1 MNTLEQHIAFI
12 KEAEGLKSV
21 LRTSW
26 SSAGRPESTAEHSW
40 RLTLL
45 TALFLKDF
53 PTLDPRRT
61 LLTALIHDLGE
72 LYDGDISAALLPDE
86 NVKLDME
93 RKAVHRLFSLLP
105 DEDRNFFLQLWED
118 YNAAATP
125 EARLIKALDKAE
137 TIIQHNQGKIRLT
150 LIIPLIW
157 TMVSPGFRIL
167 PCCGNSESCSTRR
180 PARGSKKTIL
190 PDSTKDSHR
199 DISADRNSLVLPA
212 GFSREIGM
220 SYRNRTAAA
229 PAVHCLRHLSGALC
243 GSIWK

>member
-1 MNTLEQHIAFI
+1 MFPADSSPAETKENVMNTLEQHIAFI

-45 TALFLKDF
+45 AALFLKDF

-137 TIIQHNQGKIRLT
+137 TIIQHNQGKNPPDFDYSFNLDYGVSWFQDS
-150 LIIPLIW
+150 PLLRELRELLDAE
-157 TMVSPGFRIL
+157 TGARVEK
-167 PCCGNSESCSTRR
+167 NH
-180 PARGSKKTIL
+180 PA
-190 PDSTKDSHR
+190 
-199 DISADRNSLVLPA
+199 
-212 GFSREIGM
+212 
-220 SYRNRTAAA
+220 
-229 PAVHCLRHLSGALC
+229 
-243 GSIWK
+243 

>member
-1 MNTLEQHIAFI
+1 MEFC
-12 KEAEGLKSV
+12 G
-21 LRTSW
+21 TS
-26 SSAGRPESTAEHSW
+26 RKYEHSW

-45 TALFLKDF
+45 AALLLKDF

-137 TIIQHNQGKIRLT
+137 TIIQHNQGKNPPDFDYSFNLDYGVSWFQDS
-150 LIIPLIW
+150 PLLRELRELLDAE
-157 TMVSPGFRIL
+157 TGARVEE
-167 PCCGNSESCSTRR
+167 NH
-180 PARGSKKTIL
+180 PA
-190 PDSTKDSHR
+190 
-199 DISADRNSLVLPA
+199 
-212 GFSREIGM
+212 
-220 SYRNRTAAA
+220 
-229 PAVHCLRHLSGALC
+229 
-243 GSIWK
+243 